1 MDKVVLDMDMPYH
14 VPSRDAFCRFWR
26 EQYGQYGEALE
37 AREGGRK
44 MAISSGIPL
53 APTATSYVA
62 YLYRTGLA
70 DNLYHFTNVLVHGS
84 RPSFVR
90 VKEEEDGE
98 LVLFEEEE
106 GEFVLSELEED
117 FDLSEEEDSVEEEAE
132 EDVVLS
138 AEERM
143 LRKAKRTRARVNAR
157 NRMAINEAVPPV
169 EEVAAPPVEE
179 DVAQERKLAKARRA
193 RAVAINARK
202 RKLPFTTK
210 GQETR
215 AKINMKRKLPKDSG
229 GGGEPTCAAERDSCG
244 EVDCAITVKEDC
256 NGAPG
261 CSWSGSPNSGSCS
274 AEDVP
279 SSCCGDLVCDGNQC
293 EVTAYG
299 GGRVRKL
306 SISNQGLLVEG

>member
-1 MDKVVLDMDMPYH
+1 MDKVILDMDMPYH

-44 MAISSGIPL
+44 MAISSGVPL

-98 LVLFEEEE
+98 LILFEEEE
-106 GEFVLSELEED
+106 GEFDLSEED
-117 FDLSEEEDSVEEEAE
+117 FDLSEEEDSVEEAGE

-157 NRMAINEAVPPV
+157 NRMANEAVPPV
-169 EEVAAPPVEE
+169 EEVAAPLAEE

-202 RKLPFTTK
+202 RKLPFTTE

-215 AKINMKRKLPKDSG
+215 AKINMKRKLPKDK
-229 GGGEPTCAAERDSCG
+229 CAKEEESC
-244 EVDCAITVKEDC
+244 V
-256 NGAPG
+256 NSAPG
-261 CSWSGSPNSGSCS
+261 
-274 AEDVP
+274 AKD
-279 SSCCGDLVCDGNQC
+279 SCCGDLVCGDGNQC
-293 EVTAYG
+293 EVTSAYG
-299 GGRVRKL
+299 GGRVRSL